1 MIMTLASPWSF
12 LLCSDPTFGA
22 ILLLDTTDCLS
33 IEVNQ
38 KDPIAYIRDNVVTV
52 LRTCSND
59 PVLGLPFGIL
69 NEESK
74 NGVFG
79 DTGGRS
85 PCFYDISLVILL
97 DDELRTETIR
107 FDAEKGVY
115 MVQLDLNIHGRDL
128 LTQVKRKLV
137 WGANCDL
144 RWGNGRRNGCR
155 QRK

>member
-1 MIMTLASPWSF
+1 M
-12 LLCSDPTFGA
+12 
-22 ILLLDTTDCLS
+22 
-33 IEVNQ
+33 E
-38 KDPIAYIRDNVVTV
+38 YIRENVVTV
-52 LRTCSND
+52 LGTCSND
-59 PVLGLPFGIL
+59 PALGLPFGIL

-74 NGVFG
+74 NGVFV

-85 PCFYDISLVILL
+85 PCFDDISLVILL